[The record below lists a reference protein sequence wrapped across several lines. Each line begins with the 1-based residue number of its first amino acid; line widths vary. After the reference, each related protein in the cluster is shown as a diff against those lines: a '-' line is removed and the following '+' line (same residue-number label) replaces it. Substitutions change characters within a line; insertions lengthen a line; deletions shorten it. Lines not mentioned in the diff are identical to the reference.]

1 MKKIDNIIKESIDD
15 YVNDLL
21 NSPAYA
27 ECDHILADMDN
38 NPAYKKMNR
47 YMYKK
52 YLRPLDVLSK
62 DSRDSKYAQG
72 QEDGI

>member
-1 MKKIDNIIKESIDD
+1 MRKIDNIIKESIDD

-27 ECDHILADMDN
+27 ECDRILADMDN
-38 NPAYKKMNR
+38 NPAYKKMNG

-52 YLRPLDVLSK
+52 YLRPFDELSK
-62 DSRDSKYAQG
+62 NSRDGRYVQG
-72 QEDGI
+72 QDKDI